1 MPEKPVKGMAVAIA
15 LYPDGHTDDPENP
28 GAKFYFAGDD
38 PNRPEHRP
46 QYGEAP
52 APTPTP
58 TPTPT
63 VSPKPT
69 PTVAPTPAGKLTPA
83 VTPTSLPTP
92 KDQSG
97 SPVKPGVGDHPR
109 AGRPG
114 APATHGGNTGSPIPG
129 AKVESAVR
137 VSVTGQPPLAC
148 QPPEPEQAMV
158 NRVFAYFI
166 IY

>member
-1 MPEKPVKGMAVAIA
+1 MGYLALPEKPVKGMAVAIA

-28 GAKFYFAGDD
+28 GAEFYFAGDN

-114 APATHGGNTGSPIPG
+114 APATHGGNTGSPDPRGQGGIGGSGVGDGSAPIGLPATG
-129 AKVESAVR
+129 A
-137 VSVTGQPPLAC
+137 
-148 QPPEPEQAMV
+148 
-158 NRVFAYFI
+158 
-166 IY
+166 